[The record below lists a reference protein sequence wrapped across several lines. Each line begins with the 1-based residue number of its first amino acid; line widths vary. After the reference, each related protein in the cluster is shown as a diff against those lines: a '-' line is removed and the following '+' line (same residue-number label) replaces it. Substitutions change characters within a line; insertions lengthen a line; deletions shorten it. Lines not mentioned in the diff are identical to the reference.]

1 MDLLLKRD
9 RLGDVLQGSDRQLLA
24 RAALGDDLT
33 LYIESEGYDEFI
45 IFDNYAVS
53 QDRVSALSL
62 PHLDHG
68 DLADPTTL
76 DRESIAIVQYIYD
89 SKTNNVLIKDFL
101 DEGRTLT
108 TVFARNP
115 YYGSYAWYSTRSYE
129 EAGFHGLEE
138 LIGCGDQ
145 FKVRLDLADDFGIV
159 VKPDI
164 VYFPHHG
171 KDYMIKSSAMLL
183 PSAFVAD
190 PYGYLA
196 TGRPLSDNSTFSTT
210 YFAIGSDKVTTILG
224 KQRFFADKAIDSHVS
239 EGEINHRN
247 EGRTLVTHIRCAH
260 AVLVPAD

>member
-108 TVFARNP
+108 TVFTSNP
-115 YYGSYAWYSTRSYE
+115 TYGTYAWYSTCRYE
-129 EAGFHGLEE
+129 EAGFSDLEE

-145 FKVRLDLADDFGIV
+145 FKVRLDIADELGIV
-159 VKPDI
+159 IRPDI
-164 VYFPHHG
+164 VYFPHRG
-171 KDYMIKSSAMLL
+171 KDYLIKSSAMLL
-183 PSAFVAD
+183 PTTFVAD
-190 PYGYLA
+190 PRGYLA
-196 TGRPLSDNSTFSTT
+196 TGRPLSANSTYSTT
-210 YFAIGSDKVTTILG
+210 YLNVGSDNVTTIIG
-224 KQRFFADKAIDSHVS
+224 KQRFSADKTVDVHVS
-239 EGEINHRN
+239 EGEVSRRN
-247 EGRTLVTHIRCAH
+247 EGPTLVTRIRCAH
-260 AVLVPAD
+260 VVLAPED